1 MFEEKKLEEIKKFWP
16 KDAPNI
22 DSIPKYINKYKKEL
36 IVIKYG
42 GNVLI
47 DRNIFNNFI
56 EDISL
61 LNKLGLSIIVVHG
74 GGPRIERKLKEENIQ
89 TKFINGLRVT
99 DEKVI
104 SIVEKVLIDFNKD
117 IVDSLKKKGSE
128 AVSITSKINN
138 IINVVPDNKK
148 LGFVGIP
155 ESINIEFL
163 KDIVEK
169 KQIPVIAPLGID
181 KNKNIYNINGDT
193 AASAIAKKLK
203 SRRLLLM
210 TNVEGVYDDRKTLI
224 SEIKPFDIENLV
236 KLKIV
241 QGGMIPKIKNCID
254 AVENGVRG
262 VVILDGRKPHSILD
276 EIFSDKGSGTLIRK
290 WKNWKI

>member
-1 MFEEKKLEEIKKFWP
+1 MPEEISLEEIKKFWP
-16 KDAPNI
+16 KDAPDVTNV
-22 DSIPKYINKYKKEL
+22 PKYIKKYKKNL

-56 EDISL
+56 QDISV
-61 LNKLGLSIIVVHG
+61 LNKLGLSIVIVHG
-74 GGPRIERKLKEENIQ
+74 GGPRIERELKKSNIQ
-89 TKFINGLRVT
+89 SEFINGLRVT
-99 DEKVI
+99 NKNVI
-104 SIVEKVLIDFNKD
+104 DIVEKVLIDFNND
-117 IVDSLKKKGSE
+117 IVDSLNKKGSK
-128 AVSITSKINN
+128 AVSINTKTNN
-138 IINVVPDNKK
+138 VINVTPDQPE

-155 ESINIEFL
+155 KEINIEII
-163 KDIVEK
+163 KNIISQN
-169 KQIPVIAPLGID
+169 QIPIVAPLGLD
-181 KNKNIYNINGDT
+181 KDKQTYNINGDT

-224 SEIKPFDIENLV
+224 SEIKPFDMENLV
-236 KLKIV
+236 KLKII

-262 VVILDGRKPHSILD
+262 VVILDGRKPRSILK
-276 EIFSDKGSGTLIRK
+276 EIFSDQGAGTLIRK
-290 WKNWKI
+290 